1 MNKLFF
7 PSTLISIYKVKWLGQ
22 GLEWLG
28 WTGLVAC
35 MRIMIVQNKN
45 EEDHGKMA
53 VMINCS
59 WFVNFIVAF
68 LLVYMDVCIIILYDL
83 GSSVPGSIE

>member
-7 PSTLISIYKVKWLGQ
+7 PSTLISIQSKMAGLWS

-28 WTGLVAC
+28 LLAC

-45 EEDHGKMA
+45 EEDQGKMA

-59 WFVNFIVAF
+59 WFVTFCNNSYYTRLYV
-68 LLVYMDVCIIILYDL
+68 LYDL
-83 GSSVPGSIE
+83 GSSDHDFLELYV